1 MNNKYDLKFETTFGA
16 FHLAC
21 VYLWTLL
28 LEQSVMN
35 RPLLGSIFAIKR
47 ATRTFIVHTV
57 ACFIIMLAPK
67 TLNAQTIY
75 LVCGANAWGLD
86 TDSSTISTPYVDNE
100 QVTWNYDGDWIR
112 WTDLSGSSFGVN
124 VNNGYFISNG
134 VSSDEACV
142 VENRDAIAQ
151 IAIDETALL
160 RLAFIELS
168 EAERKEIQEAL
179 TTLGAYSSTIDGLW
193 GKGTKS
199 ALLIGVETLE
209 ANLDRDFD
217 ISTLDGSREIIA
229 TFFNGEFAQ
238 YGYGEGDECDG
249 CDMVANASQPGS
261 QLETFKNLNPQCKAL
276 PKSSLVGA
284 RAEAWSGSPNG
295 MQIMSMLDETFD
307 RFSSNDEVIFQQY
320 LDIAARNPNFVP
332 LQWTIGYG
340 YWKRNDFE
348 NAVTWLSKASAQG
361 EPNSAYLLSTLALNV
376 VSDQDSLQLDSSFPN
391 GPLDLQLAIECLTV
405 AAETNETLIVSGRQH
420 QTYFA
425 PAAAAILASLYL
437 HEGSFL
443 YPEAFAAQIN
453 WSKVPKSPELAL
465 QMLQVYRQQPMI
477 RRDVDY
483 ENEIEALAND
493 LIAAKQGETVGA
505 KALNDQISLTTM
517 KYSVSEMREVQLKCA
532 GYTSLKSLCWGLSGI
547 EMARVLATEGFV
559 CVDSPHPWSDALSMR
574 CVNGE
579 HEIGFNEQ
587 TITLGCSVVSTCNYY
602 GEEVARMM
610 VESDIISNI
619 EVSPRGQILEYCG
632 RGIKSERVCILQ
644 VPDIRFH
651 LIRFERGAASDPEP
665 SFN

>member
-1 MNNKYDLKFETTFGA
+1 
-16 FHLAC
+16 
-21 VYLWTLL
+21 
-28 LEQSVMN
+28 MN

-112 WTDLSGSSFGVN
+112 WTDRSGSSFGVN

-209 ANLDRDFD
+209 ANLDRDFN

-261 QLETFKNLNPQCKAL
+261 QLETFKSLNPQCKAL

-465 QMLQVYRQQPMI
+465 QMLQIYRQQPTI
-477 RRDVDY
+477 QRDVDY
-483 ENEIEALAND
+483 ENEIEELAR
-493 LIAAKQGETVGA
+493 QM
-505 KALNDQISLTTM
+505 ISRLDAQEREQRRL
-517 KYSVSEMREVQLKCA
+517 SEAELEKLERACN
-532 GYTSLKSLCWGLSGI
+532 GY
-547 EMARVLATEGFV
+547 
-559 CVDSPHPWSDALSMR
+559 
-574 CVNGE
+574 
-579 HEIGFNEQ
+579 
-587 TITLGCSVVSTCNYY
+587 ITLKGICWAQTPQEMVSVLSSKRYNCEVNEDGEGGAFVSAACNSISD
-602 GEEVARMM
+602 
-610 VESDIISNI
+610 ESDPARGAEITISRTFAPNDFVMFDCRSFNVCDYSI
-619 EVSPRGQILEYCG
+619 QEIADLLVSNGVVDKMDYNFQPNGVRKKVFDVTQEYCG
-632 RGIKSERVCILQ
+632 VDNSGSKLCVELVTAGLLGIPIITLEKRNTDV
-644 VPDIRFH
+644 
-651 LIRFERGAASDPEP
+651 
-665 SFN
+665 SFD